1 MFQPLAPWC
10 SLHAL
15 LAVPLGATE
24 PGPGVG
30 VCVCVCGGGCRFVS
44 TPPCRPRARLA
55 RVLALID
62 GCCDCCCRLSIGGT
76 LCLYLIRQ

>member
-30 VCVCVCGGGCRFVS
+30 VCVCVCGGGVAVS
-44 TPPCRPRARLA
+44 FRPRRADRGP
-55 RVLALID
+55 ALLEFWRSST
-62 GCCDCCCRLSIGGT
+62 GVVTVVAG
-76 LCLYLIRQ
+76 